1 MRINSSLVHSLFSS
15 VFTFL
20 PRLRKPRNFFLYIL
34 PFSVILGRFIPPS
47 YSSTLNEIG
56 VSLVQLIA
64 FPAIPLVLS
73 AVMISIANIFGSE
86 TRSSSDRVR
95 FGARFIVSL
104 LAAILFA
111 SSLAL
116 LLSLYQSPGILS
128 PSAKLSI
135 GRFMLDVTDIRVGAV
150 SLSLK

>member
-1 MRINSSLVHSLFSS
+1 MRLNSSLVQSLFSS
-15 VFTFL
+15 VFAFL
-20 PRLRKPRNFFLYIL
+20 PKLRKPRNFFLYIL
-34 PFSVILGRFIPPS
+34 PFSIVLGRFIPPS
-47 YSSTLNEIG
+47 YSSTLNDIG

-86 TRSSSDRVR
+86 SRSNSDRIR
-95 FGARFIVSL
+95 FGTRFIVSL

-116 LLSLYQSPGILS
+116 LLRFIKAQVFFLRVQSCRSDDLCSTLPIFVLVLF
-128 PSAKLSI
+128 PQ
-135 GRFMLDVTDIRVGAV
+135 F
-150 SLSLK
+150 LK